1 MNKHSIINRINEFLA
16 EKDYVK
22 ARKLI
27 RNDLKRLGTKDEYY
41 MYLGLASI
49 DAEDRLKNYEK
60 AIEANPHNLDVA
72 INLANAYDELKEFD
86 KAIELYNKAL
96 EIDKNCALVYNNR
109 GYTYYQKKDYE
120 RALNDYDKALL
131 LNPKLQLAIDNRQ
144 NLIME
149 LEQLGDFEELIKNSN
164 QQNNDYKYYF
174 NLGMAE
180 ARHGKYEEAELAYKK
195 SIELNPNF
203 APVYLFFGILEHGR
217 DNFDKAEE
225 YYSMAIEIDNNMID
239 AYFNRAQLAFARET
253 NNENDFKKSLLD
265 LETAIKL
272 DEKFVDAYYSMAVI
286 YKKLEQ
292 YQNSLNVLNKLLEIA
307 PDSVNARAL
316 KKLLENKYIPKN

>member
-1 MNKHSIINRINEFLA
+1 MNKHSVINKINEFLS

-60 AIEANPHNLDVA
+60 ALDANPQNLDAA
-72 INLANAYDELKEFD
+72 INLANAYDEVEEFD
-86 KAIELYNKAL
+86 KAIEFYNKAL
-96 EIDKNCALVYNNR
+96 EIDKNCALIYNNR

-120 RALNDYDKALL
+120 KALKDYDKALL
-131 LNPKLQLAIDNRQ
+131 LNPKLQLAIDNRV
-144 NLIME
+144 NLVTE
-149 LEQLGDFEELIKNSN
+149 LEQLGDYDELVKNSN
-164 QQNNDYKYYF
+164 LQNNDYKYYF

-180 ARHGKYEEAELAYKK
+180 ARLGKYDEAEAAYKK
-195 SIELNPNF
+195 SIELNPDF

-225 YYSMAIEIDNNMID
+225 YYSKSIEVDKNMVD
-239 AYFNRAQLAFARET
+239 AYFNRAQLAFASET
-253 NNENDFKKSLLD
+253 NNEEHFEKALSD
-265 LETAIKL
+265 LEIAVKL

-292 YQNSLNVLNKLLEIA
+292 YKKSLDCLNKLLEIA

-316 KKLLENKYIPKN
+316 KKLLENKYIQKS

>member
-1 MNKHSIINRINEFLA
+1 MNKHSVINEINKFLA

-22 ARKLI
+22 ARKLV

-49 DAEDRLKNYEK
+49 DAQDRIKNYEK
-60 AIEANPHNLDVA
+60 SLEANPQNLDAA
-72 INLANAYDELKEFD
+72 INLANAYDEIKEFD
-86 KAIELYNKAL
+86 KALDFYNKAL
-96 EIDKNCALVYNNR
+96 EIDKNCALIYNNR

-120 RALNDYDKALL
+120 KALKDYDMALL
-131 LNPKLQLAIDNRQ
+131 LNPKLQIAIDNRVK
-144 NLIME
+144 LVTE
-149 LEQLGDFEELIKNSN
+149 LEQLGDFDELIKNSN
-164 QQNNDYKYYF
+164 QQVNDYKYYF

-180 ARHGKYEEAELAYKK
+180 ARLGKYDEAEAAYKK
-195 SIELNPNF
+195 SIELNSDF

-217 DNFDKAEE
+217 DNLNKAEE
-225 YYSMAIEIDNNMID
+225 YYSKSISIDNNMVD
-239 AYFNRAQLAFARET
+239 AYFNRAQLVIAADTQNKADYE
-253 NNENDFKKSLLD
+253 KALSD
-265 LETAIKL
+265 LETAVSL

-292 YQNSLNVLNKLLEIA
+292 YQKSLDSLNKLLEIA

-316 KKLLENKYIPKN
+316 KKLIENKYI